1 MEYAHN
7 ISQNNS
13 KWNAPQ
19 WTERSAGLGCIL
31 FVYFL
36 MLEND
41 WSFCP
46 AYIARNKAVILPED
60 PVITFWLKTVKN

>member
-1 MEYAHN
+1 MVNGFHHKEQKGVQGWDAF
-7 ISQNNS
+7 
-13 KWNAPQ
+13 
-19 WTERSAGLGCIL
+19 

-46 AYIARNKAVILPED
+46 AYIARKAVILPED
-60 PVITFWLKTVKN
+60 PVITFWLKR